1 MADHDDKFE
10 SKIEYYQYKGRTY
23 IQASRKA
30 VLNDLIGRLC
40 LWFDKYGPDSER
52 TRMMIER
59 PKFLR
64 DVRRSGISVDDLHK
78 MALKKWENREK

>member
-1 MADHDDKFE
+1 MASRDDQFE
-10 SKIEYYQYKGRTY
+10 SKIEYYQDKGKTY
-23 IQASRKA
+23 IRASRKA

-64 DVRRSGISVDDLHK
+64 DARRSGISVDDLHK
-78 MALKKWENREK
+78 IALQKWENREE

>member
-1 MADHDDKFE
+1 MAGRYDQFE

-23 IQASRKA
+23 IRASHKA
-30 VLNDLIGRLC
+30 MLNDLVGRLC

-59 PKFLR
+59 PKFLC
-64 DVRRSGISVDDLHK
+64 DVRRSGISVDDLSK
-78 MALKKWENREK
+78 IALQKWEEREK

>member
-1 MADHDDKFE
+1 MAGHNDKFE

-23 IQASRKA
+23 IRASHKA

-40 LWFDKYGPDSER
+40 LWFDKHGPDSER

-78 MALKKWENREK
+78 MALQKWENREK